1 MISIQRLDIGQIQ
14 AMIQFE
20 HLCFPMVF
28 WKTEDWEELL
38 ADERAIYY
46 ALMDG
51 EKIVGDAFIYNWMGE
66 KDFVKLM
73 NFAIHPD
80 YRRQGLAK
88 RLLEHVT
95 AEMSALGMKRFCGET
110 RASNR
115 AMQRTFERCGYRLN
129 RMEENYYKNP
139 PESACKYVL
148 QM

>member
-14 AMIQFE
+14 AIIQFN
-20 HLCFPMVF
+20 HLCFPVDF

-95 AEMSALGMKRFCGET
+95 AEMSALGMKRFCGEP

-129 RMEENYYKNP
+129 RMEENYYENP
-139 PESACKYVL
+139 PEGACKYVL

>member
-14 AMIQFE
+14 AIIQFN
-20 HLCFPMVF
+20 HLCFPVDF

-95 AEMSALGMKRFCGET
+95 AEISALGMKRFCGET

-129 RMEENYYKNP
+129 RMEENYYENP
-139 PESACKYVL
+139 PEGACKYVL

>member
-14 AMIQFE
+14 AIIQFN
-20 HLCFPMVF
+20 HLCFPVDF

-129 RMEENYYKNP
+129 RMEENYYEKP
-139 PESACKYVL
+139 PEGACKYVL

>member
-14 AMIQFE
+14 AIMQFD
-20 HLCFPMVF
+20 HLCFPTDF

-38 ADERAIYY
+38 ADERTIYY

-66 KDFVKLM
+66 KDFAKLM

-129 RMEENYYKNP
+129 RMEENYYENP
-139 PESACKYVL
+139 PESAYKYVL